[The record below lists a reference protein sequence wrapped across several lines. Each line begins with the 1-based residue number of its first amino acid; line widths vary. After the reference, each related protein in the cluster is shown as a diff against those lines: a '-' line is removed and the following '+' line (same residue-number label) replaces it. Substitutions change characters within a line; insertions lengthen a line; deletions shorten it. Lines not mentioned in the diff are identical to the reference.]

1 MHNIDENEVL
11 RDALAGLNEEV
22 PPMPE
27 GLHAAWMQKVEDDMH
42 QTHTEK
48 TRTMKT
54 VTRWLSI
61 AAAVVFVFGGTLLTK
76 DYLSLE
82 MSANQAASADTKTV
96 MLQGAR
102 SYADDYSYTAG
113 AVVEEG
119 YEVEAAMNTGVMLT
133 SARGSGATT
142 AATDIATTEKKI
154 IRTAGM
160 TIKTQRYDE
169 ALASLEST
177 CLGQGGWIEST
188 NENTNSYSGLRT
200 AYLTLRVPQETLD
213 SFLEGTEGLGRVTSR
228 NESAQDVTAS
238 YQDTQT
244 RLNTQLALMERLQA
258 LITESADLSD
268 LLALESQ
275 IADTQYQIDT
285 LQTSLNRTDRQ
296 VSYSTVRITLQ
307 EEKAPELTDTSVSF
321 GDRLLSAIKTGFNA
335 LESFLELY
343 DPDCVVIQKVERNIS
358 DYLNEPPILT
368 GPKAELPDNLTFAA
382 TETTVQVEP
391 CMYNANY
398 VQFTGTVDP
407 ERLTPDT
414 QVLVAVGD
422 TVYRAYHTGEDQYLL
437 YLKTADIAAPS
448 AEVQVYL
455 LSQDKCIQ
463 ALSEA
468 LEIPQ

>member
-169 ALASLEST
+169 ALASLESA

-296 VSYSTVRITLQ
+296 VSYSTVSITLQ

-321 GDRLLSAIKTGFNA
+321 GDRLVSAVQLGLESLVGFLGDVVVFLVAALPFMGIVVVVVIAIK
-335 LESFLELY
+335 L
-343 DPDCVVIQKVERNIS
+343 IKRR
-358 DYLNEPPILT
+358 
-368 GPKAELPDNLTFAA
+368 K
-382 TETTVQVEP
+382 
-391 CMYNANY
+391 
-398 VQFTGTVDP
+398 
-407 ERLTPDT
+407 
-414 QVLVAVGD
+414 
-422 TVYRAYHTGEDQYLL
+422 
-437 YLKTADIAAPS
+437 K
-448 AEVQVYL
+448 
-455 LSQDKCIQ
+455 
-463 ALSEA
+463 
-468 LEIPQ
+468 